1 MSNMLEAEVGVLLE
15 VVALEV
21 NIVYTCKDL
30 VCKSLEGIFVLG
42 LFRYLLLITV
52 SPKHAYLKHLGV
64 SQV

>member
-30 VCKSLEGIFVLG
+30 VRKG
-42 LFRYLLLITV
+42 L
-52 SPKHAYLKHLGV
+52 
-64 SQV
+64 